1 MAKIL
6 VVDDYQDSL
15 DTTLLVLS
23 HDQHEII
30 TANNGDEALSKAHI
44 ENPDVILL
52 DINLSSIDGFKVCEQ
67 LKSSTKTAAIPIIF
81 LTAHFKDNAS
91 LAKGFSVG
99 AEDYIVKPFVASE
112 LLARVKVMI
121 RLKKQ
126 LEELAQKNLE
136 LAQLNQNLAEKNKE
150 LLEVQKTLQ
159 EIAIKD
165 DLTQL
170 YNRRYFSNQIKIE
183 FSRALR
189 NHQPIGLVM
198 LDIDHFKAVN
208 DNYGHPC
215 GDSVLVQFANILQQN
230 VRKYDIVARY
240 GGEEFIIG
248 LIGQDLDASYATG
261 QRIRADVENFLFVHE
276 DLSLRVTCSAGV
288 VSYPE
293 ICPAP
298 PNLEALIEEVDTALY
313 EAKQQGRNR
322 VISASPE
329 EAHPS

>member
-6 VVDDYQDSL
+6 IVDDYQDSL

-23 HDQHEII
+23 NDQHEII
-30 TANNGDEALSKAHI
+30 TANNGKEAFTKAQTQ
-44 ENPDVILL
+44 NPDVILL
-52 DINLSSIDGFKVCEQ
+52 DINMSGIDGFQVCEQ
-67 LKSSTKTAAIPIIF
+67 LKASPKTASIPIIF

-99 AEDYIVKPFVASE
+99 AEDYIVKPFAASE

-126 LEELAQKNLE
+126 LEELEQKNLE
-136 LAQLNQNLAEKNKE
+136 LAKLNQTLEEKNRE
-150 LLEVQKTLQ
+150 LLSIQKTLQ

-170 YNRRYFSNQIKIE
+170 YNRRYFSNQIKTE

-189 NHQPIGLVM
+189 NRQSIGLVM
-198 LDIDHFKAVN
+198 LDIDHFKAIN
-208 DNYGHPC
+208 DTYGHPC

-230 VRKYDIVARY
+230 VRQYDIVARY

-261 QRIRADVENFLFVHE
+261 QRIRADVENFSFAHE
-276 DLSLRVTCSAGV
+276 NLRLNLTCSAGV

-293 ICPAP
+293 ICPGP
-298 PNLEALIEEVDTALY
+298 PNLEVLLDEVDSALY
-313 EAKQQGRNR
+313 QAKQQGRNR
-322 VISASPE
+322 VISAS
-329 EAHPS
+329 SLNSKSS